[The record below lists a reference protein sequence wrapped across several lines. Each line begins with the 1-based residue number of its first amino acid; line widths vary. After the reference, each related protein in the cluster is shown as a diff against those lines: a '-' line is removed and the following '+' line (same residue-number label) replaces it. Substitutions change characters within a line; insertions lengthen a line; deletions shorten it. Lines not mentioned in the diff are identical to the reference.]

1 MSQPKLDILMA
12 TYNGEAYISQQIYSL
27 QQQTFTDWRLLIH
40 DDGSTDRTIEI
51 IHELAATDQRICLI
65 EDGLCFHSA
74 GRNFMH
80 LLSLSTAPFISFCD
94 EDDIWLQDKLST
106 QMEAIQAEDNNIP
119 QCVYCNAY
127 VYNVK
132 ARQPIGGISILN
144 IVKDLHDILFA
155 NGGIQGCAMIINDK
169 LREKCLLF
177 KGRIAMHDHLITL
190 VNALFGHFTY
200 IPRRLFLYRRYTG
213 AVTGATDRSLL
224 QRTTGFL
231 RRRKPIL
238 ESSHLDSILDVYQF
252 YTEELSPEIKETFD
266 HFLRFL
272 NRSRWTNAIWVF
284 KDRFR
289 LFGKSSLLAVKVLLR
304 PIR

>member
-51 IHELAATDQRICLI
+51 IRELAATDQRICLI

-144 IVKDLHDILFA
+144 IVKDLHDV
-155 NGGIQGCAMIINDK
+155 
-169 LREKCLLF
+169 CLPT
-177 KGRIAMHDHLITL
+177 A
-190 VNALFGHFTY
+190 AY
-200 IPRRLFLYRRYTG
+200 
-213 AVTGATDRSLL
+213 
-224 QRTTGFL
+224 
-231 RRRKPIL
+231 
-238 ESSHLDSILDVYQF
+238 
-252 YTEELSPEIKETFD
+252 
-266 HFLRFL
+266 
-272 NRSRWTNAIWVF
+272 
-284 KDRFR
+284 
-289 LFGKSSLLAVKVLLR
+289 KVVQ
-304 PIR
+304 

>member
-51 IHELAATDQRICLI
+51 IRELAATDQRICLI

-94 EDDIWLQDKLST
+94 EDDIWLQNKLST
-106 QMEAIQAEDNNIP
+106 QMEVIQAEDNNIP

-132 ARQPIGGISILN
+132 ARRPIGGISILN
-144 IVKDLHDILFA
+144 IVKDLHDVLFA

-177 KGRIAMHDHLITL
+177 KGRIARSPHHARECL
-190 VNALFGHFTY
+190 VRTFY
-200 IPRRLFLYRRYTG
+200 IYTSTSLSLSPLYRRR
-213 AVTGATDRSLL
+213 DRSHGSFSLAAHYGIPKT
-224 QRTTGFL
+224 QEATAG
-231 RRRKPIL
+231 KQ
-238 ESSHLDSILDVYQF
+238 SS
-252 YTEELSPEIKETFD
+252 
-266 HFLRFL
+266 
-272 NRSRWTNAIWVF
+272 
-284 KDRFR
+284 
-289 LFGKSSLLAVKVLLR
+289 G
-304 PIR
+304 

>member
-40 DDGSTDRTIEI
+40 DDGSTDRTLEI
-51 IHELAATDQRICLI
+51 IRDLAASDPRICLI

-132 ARQPIGGISILN
+132 ANRPIGGNSILN
-144 IVKDLHDILFA
+144 IVKDLHDVLFA
-155 NGGIQGCAMIINDK
+155 NGGIQGCAMIINNK

-213 AVTGATDRSLL
+213 AVT
-224 QRTTGFL
+224 
-231 RRRKPIL
+231 
-238 ESSHLDSILDVYQF
+238 
-252 YTEELSPEIKETFD
+252 
-266 HFLRFL
+266 
-272 NRSRWTNAIWVF
+272 SRIVSACSANQAF
-284 KDRFR
+284 
-289 LFGKSSLLAVKVLLR
+289 
-304 PIR
+304 

>member
-51 IHELAATDQRICLI
+51 IRELAATDQRICLI

-106 QMEAIQAEDNNIP
+106 QMEVIQAEDNNIP

-132 ARQPIGGISILN
+132 AHQPIGGISILN
-144 IVKDLHDILFA
+144 IVKDLHDVLFA

-169 LREKCLLF
+169 LREKCLQF

-213 AVTGATDRSLL
+213 AVTGTTDRSLL
-224 QRTTGFL
+224 QRITGFL

-238 ESSHLDSILDVYQF
+238 ESSHLDSILDVHHF